1 MLIKN
6 SQPSAYKSQLFAQ
19 AAEVRKQIRIG
30 KFNQPTS
37 GVASGL
43 VQGNIV
49 ILPQEWANDF
59 LRYCQNNPVACPLI
73 AVSQP
78 GYPLLNTLGEDIDIR
93 TDVPEFNVFR
103 HGKLTETVTDINSLW
118 QSDFVTFVLGCS
130 FSFEDALERAGL
142 TVRNIESNTNV
153 SMYRTNIET
162 TASGRFHGNMV
173 VSMRPFL
180 AADAIRAIQVTS
192 RLPKAHGAPVH
203 IGDPKLIGIDDLS
216 KPDFGDAA
224 EVHPHEL
231 PVFWACGVTP
241 QVAIAHAKPPIAITH
256 VPGKML
262 ITDCLNDEL
271 AVL

>member
-1 MLIKN
+1 MPNTHSK
-6 SQPSAYKSQLFAQ
+6 PSAYKTQLLAQ
-19 AAEVRKQIRIG
+19 ASEVRKKIRFG

-59 LRYCQNNPVACPLI
+59 LRFCQNNSAACPLI

-78 GYPLLNTLGEDIDIR
+78 GHPLLSDLGEDIDIR
-93 TDVPEFNVFR
+93 TDVPEFKVFR
-103 HGKLTETVTDINSLW
+103 HGEHAETVTDINSLW

-142 TVRNIESNTNV
+142 TVRNIESQTNV
-153 SMYRTNIET
+153 SMYKTNIQT
-162 TASGRFHGNMV
+162 TPSGRFHGNMV
-173 VSMRPFL
+173 VSMRPFV
-180 AADAIRAIQVTS
+180 ASDAIRAIQVTS

-203 IGDPKLIGIDDLS
+203 IGDPALIGIDDLS
-216 KPDFGDAA
+216 QPDFGDAVD
-224 EVHPHEL
+224 VHQHEL
-231 PVFWACGVTP
+231 PIFWACGVTP
-241 QVAIAHAKPPIAITH
+241 QVAIANAKPPIAITH